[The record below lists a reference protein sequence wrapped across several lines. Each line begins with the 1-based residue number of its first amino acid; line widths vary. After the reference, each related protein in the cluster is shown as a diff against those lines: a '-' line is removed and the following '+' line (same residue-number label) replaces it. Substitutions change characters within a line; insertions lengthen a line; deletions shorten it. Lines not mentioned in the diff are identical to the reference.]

1 MDKQEYKTRLNE
13 LQICLVHLQRY
24 IIANDKRLLILLE
37 GRDAAGKDGTIKR
50 IIEHQSPRETRVV
63 ALGKPSDD
71 DRTSWYFKRYVTH
84 LPSGGE
90 SVLFNR
96 SWYNRAGVE
105 PVMGYCTR
113 EENEVFLKDVG
124 RFESMLVD
132 SGTILFKYY
141 LDISREEQSRRME
154 DRKTN
159 PLKSW
164 KISPVDEVAME
175 KYDDYSAA
183 RDRMLTETGD
193 PVPWRVVKAN
203 NKKQTRLTIIQ
214 DIIGHFDWL
223 DFPYDIPAASPDLL
237 RHDLKPDQFAE
248 FLAY

>member
-1 MDKQEYKTRLNE
+1 MDKLVYKTRLNE
-13 LQICLVHLQRY
+13 LQVCLVHLQRC
-24 IIANDKRLLILLE
+24 IIANNRRLLILLE
-37 GRDAAGKDGTIKR
+37 GRDAAGKDGAIKR

-90 SVLFNR
+90 TVLFNR

-105 PVMGYCTR
+105 PVMGYCTP
-113 EENEVFLKDVG
+113 EEHEVFLKDVG

-141 LDISREEQSRRME
+141 LDISREEQVARMA
-154 DRKTN
+154 DRKIN

-164 KISPVDEVAME
+164 KISPVDEVAIE
-175 KYDDYSAA
+175 KYDEYSRA
-183 RDRMLTETGD
+183 RDRIFLMTFHN
-193 PVPWRVVKAN
+193 PI
-203 NKKQTRLTIIQ
+203 QT
-214 DIIGHFDWL
+214 
-223 DFPYDIPAASPDLL
+223 S
-237 RHDLKPDQFAE
+237 
-248 FLAY
+248 